1 MAAKGNFIMNNLVQ
15 TIVQDPVF
23 PETIN
28 SILTATNQEQSCLL
42 LRLKSRNV
50 RGASHHLAF
59 TGNFLAI
66 VDFGVSDAICLG
78 GANSGQTSIKCC
90 DLACNAGPP
99 TLKNCKDLIMK
110 LEVKYLFPT
119 LSTVQLQLPNFPT
132 SFFIFIYQ
140 LPENEVWE
148 WEKHYH
154 MVLECKTICKP
165 GRIIS
170 GFSWSYTC
178 LKPNL
183 HSRTEISLMA
193 LLTPKSSVSHMC
205 YPYLPSRWVLLL

>member
-1 MAAKGNFIMNNLVQ
+1 MAAKGNFIMSNLVQ

-78 GANSGQTSIKCC
+78 GGQTLVS
-90 DLACNAGPP
+90 N
-99 TLKNCKDLIMK
+99 
-110 LEVKYLFPT
+110 Y
-119 LSTVQLQLPNFPT
+119 PT
-132 SFFIFIYQ
+132 SNSPHSF
-140 LPENEVWE
+140 
-148 WEKHYH
+148 
-154 MVLECKTICKP
+154 TT
-165 GRIIS
+165 R
-170 GFSWSYTC
+170 
-178 LKPNL
+178 NL
-183 HSRTEISLMA
+183 HLFI
-193 LLTPKSSVSHMC
+193 
-205 YPYLPSRWVLLL
+205 

>member
-110 LEVKYLFPT
+110 LEVKYLFPA

-132 SFFIFIYQ
+132 PFFIFIYQ

-148 WEKHYH
+148 
-154 MVLECKTICKP
+154 
-165 GRIIS
+165 
-170 GFSWSYTC
+170 
-178 LKPNL
+178 
-183 HSRTEISLMA
+183 
-193 LLTPKSSVSHMC
+193 
-205 YPYLPSRWVLLL
+205 